1 MSLSITDYLSM
12 PMLAIVLSIGAY
24 LAGMAL
30 FKRLGSP
37 GWCPPVLLAS
47 LLLAALLKGG
57 SIDYADYREGA
68 QWLMLLLGPATVAL
82 AVPLYQQMHHVRAL
96 WKPLLVC
103 LPISTVLA
111 AFYALAIA
119 WSLGAP
125 PELLASLAPKSVT
138 APIAMGVTER
148 LGGSVSILMGG
159 LLITGVAAT
168 ACVSL
173 LGKVFRITDQ
183 RLLGLAL
190 GINGHAIGTVRA
202 FELGPTA
209 GAFASLGM
217 TLTGVLTALLMPL
230 AWELTGLAG

>member
-173 LGKVFRITDQ
+173 LGKVFKISDQ

-230 AWELTGLAG
+230 AWKLTGLAG

>member
-24 LAGMAL
+24 LAGIAL

-173 LGKVFRITDQ
+173 LGKVFKISDQ
-183 RLLGLAL
+183 RLLGLSL

>member
-24 LAGMAL
+24 LAGIAL

-173 LGKVFRITDQ
+173 LGKVFKISDQ

>member
-173 LGKVFRITDQ
+173 LGKVFKISDQ